1 MLETI
6 CETMVEAYR
15 RNWITS
21 RDGNVSIRHHD
32 RDHFYITPS
41 GVRKQTLQPDQFK
54 RIGITTGIN
63 SGVGQGIY
71 WHLWRELE
79 YTDISSSLKPSGEIP
94 LHFGLQKEMGKHKND
109 VRVVMHFH
117 PTYCVAAMHA
127 GIDLSSMVKDF
138 PELSR
143 YTKVAPNVGDVPPI
157 SQELADQCFEK
168 LELDSQGNIQYDI
181 VGIKGHGVVA
191 IDTSPW
197 RAFEHIERLEHIC
210 QIVLASR
217 QIQQSKSVDS
227 IACVDASRSS
237 SKIKAEDFGVPP
249 EFAERAE
256 NYAQWSIAKA
266 KEFYV
271 KLASTG
277 IDPRPATDP
286 EKYLPGAR
294 AAAEAVAKGIAACI
308 RESKLT

>member
-6 CETMVEAYR
+6 CETLVEAYR

-54 RIGITTGIN
+54 KIQIVQGYY
-63 SGVGQGIY
+63 GQPPQLEY
-71 WHLWRELE
+71 SWQQAE
-79 YTDISSSLKPSGEIP
+79 YTDISANLRPSGEIP
-94 LHFGLQKEMGKHKND
+94 LHFGLQREMGQHRND
-109 VRVVMHFH
+109 VRVVVHLH

-127 GIDLSSMVKDF
+127 GIDLSTIVNDF

-143 YTKVAPNVGDVPPI
+143 YTKVAPNVPDVAPI
-157 SQELADQCFEK
+157 SQELADRCHEN
-168 LELDSQGNIQYDI
+168 LGLDDSGNIAYDI

-210 QIVLASR
+210 KIVLASGR
-217 QIQQSKSVDS
+217 
-227 IACVDASRSS
+227 
-237 SKIKAEDFGVPP
+237 
-249 EFAERAE
+249 
-256 NYAQWSIAKA
+256 Y
-266 KEFYV
+266 
-271 KLASTG
+271 
-277 IDPRPATDP
+277 
-286 EKYLPGAR
+286 
-294 AAAEAVAKGIAACI
+294 
-308 RESKLT
+308 

>member
-6 CETMVEAYR
+6 CDTMVEAYR

-41 GVRKQTLQPDQFK
+41 AVRKQTMQPDQFK
-54 RIGITTGIN
+54 KIKIWSSIN
-63 SGVGQGIY
+63 SGSGSAVFNYTWQ
-71 WHLWRELE
+71 ELD
-79 YTDISSSLKPSGEIP
+79 YTDISSNLRPSGEIP
-94 LHFGLQKEMGKHKND
+94 LHFGLQKLMGQHSND

-127 GIDLSSMVKDF
+127 GIELGEIANDF

-143 YTKVAPNVGDVPPI
+143 YTKVAKNVPDVPPI
-157 SQELADQCFEK
+157 SQELADKCFEQ
-168 LELDSQGNIQYDI
+168 LQLDDNGNIGFDI

-191 IDTSPW
+191 IDSSPW

-217 QIQQSKSVDS
+217 K
-227 IACVDASRSS
+227 
-237 SKIKAEDFGVPP
+237 
-249 EFAERAE
+249 
-256 NYAQWSIAKA
+256 
-266 KEFYV
+266 
-271 KLASTG
+271 
-277 IDPRPATDP
+277 
-286 EKYLPGAR
+286 
-294 AAAEAVAKGIAACI
+294 
-308 RESKLT
+308 

>member
-41 GVRKQTLQPDQFK
+41 GVRKQTMQPDQFK
-54 RIGITTGIN
+54 KIGILYQPVNRYSWT
-63 SGVGQGIY
+63 
-71 WHLWRELE
+71 ELP
-79 YTDISSSLKPSGEIP
+79 YSDISSALNPSGELP
-94 LHFGLQKEMGKHKND
+94 LHFGLQREMGQHKDD

-127 GIDLSSMVKDF
+127 GIDLSTIVNDF

-143 YTKVAPNVGDVPPI
+143 YTKVAPNVPDVPPI
-157 SQELADQCFEK
+157 SQELADRCHANLK
-168 LELDSQGNIQYDI
+168 LDDLGNIAYDI

-210 QIVLASR
+210 KIVLASR
-217 QIQQSKSVDS
+217 
-227 IACVDASRSS
+227 R
-237 SKIKAEDFGVPP
+237 
-249 EFAERAE
+249 
-256 NYAQWSIAKA
+256 
-266 KEFYV
+266 
-271 KLASTG
+271 
-277 IDPRPATDP
+277 
-286 EKYLPGAR
+286 
-294 AAAEAVAKGIAACI
+294 
-308 RESKLT
+308 